1 MIFTIA
7 IPTFN
12 NANIIQAAI
21 QSCLNQEFQLE
32 YEVLVV
38 DNCSSDKTEEI
49 LESYGD
55 KISRIRNKKTVTQ
68 FENHN
73 ICIENAKGDYIVF
86 CHSDDEL
93 LPDALTKFFNIIER
107 RSFPLKFVCWGRSM
121 FRDYYANYSNGGY
134 SLNQIASGI
143 EAINIFQIGGI
154 SPSGTCYSVESFKN
168 IGGFII
174 TKHKMAPSDLVTMW
188 LLCLNLFEFEMSDR
202 IFFKREFASTADLT
216 DIKQVYDSILDAIKS
231 FTVVVKQ
238 ENVHLVVNQLLNFN
252 KKINT
257 SLIKALIQAKLTSK
271 KSVRIRMIKHLI
283 KNPQLFFRFKKYFKL
298 IF

>member
-12 NANIIQAAI
+12 NSDIIGIALD
-21 QSCLNQEFQLE
+21 SCLNQEYELE

-38 DNCSSDKTEEI
+38 DNCSNDGTDKI
-49 LESYGD
+49 LDSYED
-55 KISRIRNKKTVTQ
+55 KISRVRNDKTVTQ

-93 LPDALTKFFNIIER
+93 LPDALTKFLNIIKR
-107 RSFPLKFVCWGRSM
+107 KSFPLKFVCWGRSM
-121 FRDYYANYSNGGY
+121 YRDFYVNYSNGGY

-143 EAINIFQIGGI
+143 DAISIFQIGGI
-154 SPSGTCYSVESFKN
+154 AASGACYSVESFKN
-168 IGGFII
+168 IGGFIK
-174 TKHKMAPSDLVTMW
+174 TNHKMAPSDLVTMW

-202 IFFKREFASTADLT
+202 IFFKREFASTADFT
-216 DIKQVYDSILDAIKS
+216 ERKQVYDSILDAVDS
-231 FTVVVKQ
+231 FTNVVDRKKVQ
-238 ENVHLVVNQLLNFN
+238 LVVNEILKFNLL
-252 KKINT
+252 INPN
-257 SLIKALIQAKLTSK
+257 LIKVLIELNLVSK
-271 KSVRIRMIKHLI
+271 NSVRIRMIKHLI
-283 KNPQLFFRFKKYFKL
+283 KNPQLFLIKKYFKL